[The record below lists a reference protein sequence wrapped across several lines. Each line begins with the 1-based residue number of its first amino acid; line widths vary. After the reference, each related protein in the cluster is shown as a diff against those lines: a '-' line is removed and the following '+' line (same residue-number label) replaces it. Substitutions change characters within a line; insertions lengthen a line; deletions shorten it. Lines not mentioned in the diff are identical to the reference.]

1 MNKIRISKRYR
12 PASWPLEPQ
21 PADPRDPRY
30 QAHQASVSMDTNTLA
45 ATDAALLNSPRT
57 QHAFTTAKLSI
68 TVYGAL
74 TALGLV
80 AVIVAASSGYPVNTF
95 MWVRAVLLPAV
106 AVLLYRMTVS
116 ASRGSRRAFERVRTL
131 AILMPIAIVGI
142 DLIPGVCPP
151 WYAVMQAVC
160 MLPIVSVA
168 FITRRSALGA
178 AFAKVDHT
186 DAEQDEL

>member
-1 MNKIRISKRYR
+1 M
-12 PASWPLEPQ
+12 E
-21 PADPRDPRY
+21 
-30 QAHQASVSMDTNTLA
+30 TNSPC
-45 ATDAALLNSPRT
+45 ATGAALLNSPRT
-57 QHAFTTAKLSI
+57 QHAFTTAKRSI

-80 AVIVAASSGYPVNTF
+80 TTIVAAGSGHPVNTF

-131 AILMPIAIVGI
+131 AVLMPLAIVGI
-142 DLIPGVCPP
+142 DLFPGVCPP

-160 MLPIVSVA
+160 MLPIVQVA
-168 FITRRSALGA
+168 FIIRRSALGA
-178 AFAKVDHT
+178 AFAKDDRT
-186 DAEQDEL
+186 DAEEEEL

>member
-1 MNKIRISKRYR
+1 M
-12 PASWPLEPQ
+12 
-21 PADPRDPRY
+21 
-30 QAHQASVSMDTNTLA
+30 LA
-45 ATDAALLNSPRT
+45 AASLSPERPEGSRMTTDTSSPRATGAALLNSPRT
-57 QHAFTTAKLSI
+57 QHAFTTAKRSI

-80 AVIVAASSGYPVNTF
+80 TVIAAASSGHLVTTF
-95 MWVRAVLLPAV
+95 MSVRAVLLPAV
-106 AVLLYRMTVS
+106 VVPLYRMTVS

-131 AILMPIAIVGI
+131 AIIMPLAIVGI

-160 MLPIVSVA
+160 MLPIVPVA
-168 FITRRSALGA
+168 FITRRSAVGT

-186 DAEQDEL
+186 DTEQEEL

>member
-1 MNKIRISKRYR
+1 MNTDS
-12 PASWPLEPQ
+12 
-21 PADPRDPRY
+21 PR
-30 QAHQASVSMDTNTLA
+30 

-57 QHAFTTAKLSI
+57 QHAFTTAKRSI

-80 AVIVAASSGYPVNTF
+80 TVIVAASSGHPVNTF
-95 MWVRAVLLPAV
+95 MWVRAILLPAA
-106 AVLLYRMTVS
+106 AVLLFRMTVS
-116 ASRGSRRAFERVRTL
+116 ASRGSRRASERVRTL
-131 AILMPIAIVGI
+131 AILMLIAIVGI

-160 MLPIVSVA
+160 VLPLVPVA
-168 FITRRSALGA
+168 FITRRSALGT

>member
-80 AVIVAASSGYPVNTF
+80 TVIVAASSGHPVNTF

-160 MLPIVSVA
+160 MLPLVPVA
-168 FITRRSALGA
+168 FITRRSALGT
-178 AFAKVDHT
+178 AFAKGYHT
-186 DAEQDEL
+186 DTEQDEL

>member
-1 MNKIRISKRYR
+1 MNKMRISKRYR
-12 PASWPLEPQ
+12 PASWPPEPQ

-30 QAHQASVSMDTNTLA
+30 QAHQASVGIDTNTLA

-57 QHAFTTAKLSI
+57 QHAFTTVKLSI

-80 AVIVAASSGYPVNTF
+80 AVIVAAISGHPVNTF

-106 AVLLYRMTVS
+106 AVLLYRMTIS
-116 ASRGSRRAFERVRTL
+116 ASRGSRRAFERVRAL
-131 AILMPIAIVGI
+131 ATLMPIAIVGI

>member
-1 MNKIRISKRYR
+1 
-12 PASWPLEPQ
+12 
-21 PADPRDPRY
+21 
-30 QAHQASVSMDTNTLA
+30 MDTNTLA

-80 AVIVAASSGYPVNTF
+80 AVIVAASSGQLVNTF

-116 ASRGSRRAFERVRTL
+116 ASRRAFERVRNL

-160 MLPIVSVA
+160 MLPLVPVV

>member
-1 MNKIRISKRYR
+1 MMG
-12 PASWPLEPQ
+12 
-21 PADPRDPRY
+21 
-30 QAHQASVSMDTNTLA
+30 MDTKPPR
-45 ATDAALLNSPRT
+45 ATGAALLNSPRT
-57 QHAFTTAKLSI
+57 QHAFTTVKRSI

-80 AVIVAASSGYPVNTF
+80 AVIVAASSGHLVNTF
-95 MWVRAVLLPAV
+95 MLVRAVLLPAV

-131 AILMPIAIVGI
+131 AILMPLAIVGI

-160 MLPIVSVA
+160 MLPLVPVV
-168 FITRRSALGA
+168 FITRRSALGT
-178 AFAKVDHT
+178 AFAKGDHT
-186 DAEQDEL
+186 DTEQDEL